1 MFFIISS
8 GKILYFSVRISPFPF
23 YIKFYNLLILNNLHL
38 FYHYTEIY
46 NIKKKGKMKGTFKLG
61 KVAGISLFIHWTFSL
76 LIAFI
81 VFINYRTGY
90 NAVQILW
97 SVLFVLCIFVTVVMH
112 ELGHALA
119 AKNYGI
125 QTKDITLLPIGGLAR
140 LDRMPEKPAEE
151 LIVAFAG
158 PLVNIVLALITG
170 FFITFP
176 ENTEMLNAQLS
187 SGVNAS
193 NFFLHFFIVN
203 IVLAVF
209 NLIPA
214 FPMDGGRVLRA
225 LLSFKFER
233 HVATRIAARIG
244 QFIAI
249 GFILL
254 GFYSNPF
261 LIFIGLFV
269 IMSAQ
274 METEHT
280 SSKFILKGFK
290 VRDVCMKQYNTID
303 VNEPIKTAIAVLLD
317 SQSKIF
323 LITENKEPAGTLNR
337 DQIILALSEK
347 GEDIPIRFAMN
358 KNLIYLDAE
367 TLLED
372 IFNLVSANKSNL
384 MLVME
389 KGLLAGTLDTEN
401 LLEFLLIKG
410 VKSK

>member
-1 MFFIISS
+1 
-8 GKILYFSVRISPFPF
+8 
-23 YIKFYNLLILNNLHL
+23 
-38 FYHYTEIY
+38 
-46 NIKKKGKMKGTFKLG
+46 MKGTFKLG

-81 VFINYRTGY
+81 IFINYRTGY

-97 SVLFVLCIFVTVVMH
+97 SVVFVLCIFVTVVMH
-112 ELGHALA
+112 EFGHALA

-125 QTKDITLLPIGGLAR
+125 QTRDITLLPIGGLAR
-140 LDRMPEKPAEE
+140 LDKLPEKPLEE
-151 LIVAFAG
+151 LVVAFAG
-158 PLVNIVLALITG
+158 PLVNILLALITG

-176 ENTEMLNAQLS
+176 ENAEALAAQLS
-187 SGVNAS
+187 TGVNAS
-193 NFFLHFFIVN
+193 NFFLNFFIVN

-225 LLSFKFER
+225 LLAFKFRR

-244 QFIAI
+244 QFIAM

-269 IMSAQ
+269 IVSAQ
-274 METEHT
+274 METQHAA
-280 SSKFILKGFK
+280 SKFILKGFK
-290 VRDVCMKQYNTID
+290 VRDILMKQYHSID
-303 VNEPIKTAIAVLLD
+303 ANEPIKTAITLLLD

-323 LITENKEPAGTLNR
+323 MITENNEPTGTLNR
-337 DQIILALSEK
+337 DQIIAALSEK
-347 GEDIPIRFAMN
+347 GEDTAVRLAMN
-358 KNLIYLDAE
+358 KNLIYLDVE

-372 IFNLVSANKSNL
+372 IFELVSANKSNL
-384 MLVME
+384 ILITE
-389 KGLLAGTLDTEN
+389 NGLLIGVLDTEN

-410 VKSK
+410 VKSKNVYV

>member
-1 MFFIISS
+1 
-8 GKILYFSVRISPFPF
+8 
-23 YIKFYNLLILNNLHL
+23 
-38 FYHYTEIY
+38 
-46 NIKKKGKMKGTFKLG
+46 MKGTFKLG

-81 VFINYRTGY
+81 IFINYRTGY

-97 SVLFVLCIFVTVVMH
+97 SVVFVLCIFVTVVMH
-112 ELGHALA
+112 EFGHALA

-125 QTKDITLLPIGGLAR
+125 QTRDITLLPIGGLAR
-140 LDRMPEKPAEE
+140 LDKLPEKPLEE
-151 LIVAFAG
+151 LVVAFAG
-158 PLVNIVLALITG
+158 PLVNILLALITG

-176 ENTEMLNAQLS
+176 ENAEALAAQLS
-187 SGVNAS
+187 TGVNAS
-193 NFFLHFFIVN
+193 NFFLNFFIVN

-225 LLSFKFER
+225 LLAFKFRR

-244 QFIAI
+244 QFIAM

-269 IMSAQ
+269 IVSAQ
-274 METEHT
+274 METQHAA
-280 SSKFILKGFK
+280 SKFILKGFK
-290 VRDVCMKQYNTID
+290 VRDILMKQYHSID
-303 VNEPIKTAIAVLLD
+303 ANEPIKTAITLLLD

-323 LITENKEPAGTLNR
+323 MITENNEPTGTLNR
-337 DQIILALSEK
+337 DQIIAALSEK
-347 GEDIPIRFAMN
+347 GEDTAVRLAMN
-358 KNLIYLDAE
+358 KNLIYLDVE

-372 IFNLVSANKSNL
+372 IFELVSANKSNL
-384 MLVME
+384 MLITE
-389 KGLLAGTLDTEN
+389 NGLLIGVLDTEN

-410 VKSK
+410 VKSKNVYV